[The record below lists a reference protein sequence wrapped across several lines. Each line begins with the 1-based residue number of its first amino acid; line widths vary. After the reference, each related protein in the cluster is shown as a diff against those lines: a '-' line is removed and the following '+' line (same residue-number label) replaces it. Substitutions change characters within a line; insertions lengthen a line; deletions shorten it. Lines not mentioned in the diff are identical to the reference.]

1 MRLRHDEVRYLGH
14 LILGDGLKADP
25 EKVATIMKMQ
35 KPTDIK
41 SMRLFIGFVNY
52 QNSSFIFQQFVNHC
66 VNYHGKMQLGR
77 DNQSKKQHSKR

>member
-25 EKVATIMKMQ
+25 EKVAAIMKMQ

-41 SMRLFIGFVNY
+41 SM
-52 QNSSFIFQQFVNHC
+52 Q
-66 VNYHGKMQLGR
+66 
-77 DNQSKKQHSKR
+77 